1 MSILVVGATGFVGG
15 QVAQKL
21 RRQGESVRA
30 LVRGGDSHPKA
41 QPLRAAGIEVVDGD
55 LTVPE
60 TLESACR
67 GTATV
72 VTTAT
77 SMPTGANDGLR
88 RVDLDGSLALIE
100 AAERAGVKRF
110 VYTSY
115 SGNLRMDSPL
125 ETAKRTCENRLLRSS
140 MQTVILRPS
149 YFAEMWLSPALGFD
163 FITGSIRIYGSGE
176 AKGNYIS
183 AFDVADF
190 AVAAATRKNDGEH
203 TILEIGGPELL
214 SQLDAVKV
222 FEQALEKKFRIENV
236 PDEALQQQYSSPD
249 PLQKTFAALMLGYTQ
264 GDEIKEA
271 QETAKKYGVRLT
283 SVADYASR
291 VRRESA
297 GNAA

>member
-1 MSILVVGATGFVGG
+1 MSILVVGATGLVGG

-30 LVRGGDSHPKA
+30 LVRGGDAHPKV
-41 QPLRAAGIEVVDGD
+41 QPLRAAGMEIVDGD

-60 TLESACR
+60 TLALSCR
-67 GTATV
+67 GIATV

-88 RVDLDGSLALIE
+88 RVDLDGTLALIE

-115 SGNLRMDSPL
+115 SGNIQIASPL

-140 MQTVILRPS
+140 MQTVILRPT
-149 YFAEMWLSPALGFD
+149 YFTEVWLSPALGFD
-163 FITGSIRIYGSGE
+163 FVSGSVRIYGSGE
-176 AKGNYIS
+176 AKGSYIS

-190 AVAAATRKNDGEH
+190 AVAAATRKEDENA
-203 TILEIGGPELL
+203 ILEMGGPEPL

-222 FEQALEKKFRIENV
+222 FEQALEKKFRLEHV
-236 PDEALQQQYSSPD
+236 PAEALQQQYSSPD

-264 GDEIKEA
+264 GDETKGA
-271 QETAKKYGVRLT
+271 QETARKYGIRLT

-291 VRRESA
+291 VRGENA
-297 GNAA
+297 GTAA

>member
-30 LVRGGDSHPKA
+30 LVRGGDAHPKV
-41 QPLRAAGIEVVDGD
+41 QPLHAAGIEIVAGD

-60 TLESACR
+60 TLEPACR
-67 GTATV
+67 GIATV

-88 RVDLDGSLALIE
+88 RVDLDGTLALIE
-100 AAERAGVKRF
+100 AAERVGVKRF

-115 SGNLRMDSPL
+115 SGNIQIDSPL

-140 MQTVILRPS
+140 MQTVILRPT
-149 YFAEMWLSPALGFD
+149 YFTEVWLSPALGFD
-163 FITGSIRIYGSGE
+163 FVSGAIRIYGSGE
-176 AKGNYIS
+176 DKGSYIS

-190 AVAAATRKNDGEH
+190 AVAAATGKDDEH
-203 TILEIGGPELL
+203 TILEMGGPQPL
-214 SQLDAVKV
+214 SQLDAVKI
-222 FEQALEKKFRIENV
+222 FEQALEKKFRLEHV
-236 PDEALQQQYSSPD
+236 PAEALQQQYSSPD
-249 PLQKTFAALMLGYTQ
+249 PLQKTFGALMLGYAQ
-264 GDEIKEA
+264 GGEIKGA
-271 QETAKKYGVRLT
+271 DETARKYAIRLT

>member
-30 LVRGGDSHPKA
+30 LVRGGDAHPKV
-41 QPLRAAGIEVVDGD
+41 QPLRAAGIEIVAGD

-60 TLESACR
+60 TLEPACR
-67 GTATV
+67 GIATV

-88 RVDLDGSLALIE
+88 RVDLDGTLALIE

-115 SGNLRMDSPL
+115 SGNIQIASPL

-140 MQTVILRPS
+140 MQNAILRPT
-149 YFAEMWLSPALGFD
+149 YFAEVWLSPALGFD
-163 FITGSIRIYGSGE
+163 FVNGSVRIYGSGE

-190 AVAAATRKNDGEH
+190 AVAAATRKDDENS
-203 TILEIGGPELL
+203 ILEMGGPEPL
-214 SQLDAVKV
+214 SQLDAVKI
-222 FEQALEKKFRIENV
+222 FEQALEKKFGLEHV
-236 PDEALQQQYSSPD
+236 PAEALQQQYSSPD
-249 PLQKTFAALMLGYTQ
+249 PLQKTFAALMLGYAQ
-264 GDEIKEA
+264 GNEIKGA
-271 QETAKKYGVRLT
+271 QDTAKKYGIRLT
-283 SVADYASR
+283 SVGDYAWR
-291 VRRESA
+291 VRGESA

>member
-15 QVAQKL
+15 QVAEKV

-30 LVRGGDSHPKA
+30 LVRGGGAHPKV

-60 TLESACR
+60 TLESACH
-67 GTATV
+67 GIATV
-72 VTTAT
+72 VCTAT

-88 RVDLDGSLALIE
+88 RVDLDGTLALIE
-100 AAERAGVKRF
+100 AAERVGVKRF

-115 SGNLRMDSPL
+115 SGNIQIASPL

-140 MQTVILRPS
+140 MQSVILRPT
-149 YFAEMWLSPALGFD
+149 YFTEVWLSPALGFD
-163 FITGSIRIYGSGE
+163 FISGSIRIYGSGA

-190 AVAAATRKNDGEH
+190 AVAAATRKDQENA
-203 TILEIGGPELL
+203 ILEMGGPEPL
-214 SQLDAVKV
+214 SQLDAVRI
-222 FEQALEKKFRIENV
+222 FEQALEKKFRLEHV
-236 PDEALQQQYSSPD
+236 PAEALHQQYSSPD

-264 GDEIKEA
+264 GDEIKGA
-271 QETAKKYGVRLT
+271 KETAKNMGF
-283 SVADYASR
+283 D
-291 VRRESA
+291 
-297 GNAA
+297 

>member
-30 LVRGGDSHPKA
+30 LVRGGDAHPNV
-41 QPLRAAGIEVVDGD
+41 QPLRAAGIEVVAGD

-67 GTATV
+67 GISTV

-88 RVDLDGSLALIE
+88 RVDLDGALALIE

-115 SGNLRMDSPL
+115 SGNIQIASPL

-140 MQTVILRPS
+140 MQSVILRPT
-149 YFAEMWLSPALGFD
+149 YFTEVWLSPALGFD
-163 FITGSIRIYGSGE
+163 FVGGSVRIYGSGE

-190 AVAAATRKNDGEH
+190 AVAAATRKDEENA
-203 TILEIGGPELL
+203 ILEMGGPEPL
-214 SQLDAVKV
+214 SQLDAVKI
-222 FEQALEKKFRIENV
+222 FEQALEKKFRLEHV
-236 PDEALQQQYSSPD
+236 PAEALHQQYNSPD

-264 GDEIKEA
+264 GDEMKGA
-271 QETAKKYGVRLT
+271 QETAKKYGIPLT
-283 SVADYASR
+283 SVGDYASR
-291 VRRESA
+291 VRGESEGTA
-297 GNAA
+297 V

>member
-1 MSILVVGATGFVGG
+1 MSALVVGATGFVGG

-30 LVRGGDSHPKA
+30 LVRGGDAHPKV
-41 QPLRAAGIEVVDGD
+41 QPLRAAGIEIVAGD

-60 TLESACR
+60 TLEPACR
-67 GTATV
+67 GIATV

-88 RVDLDGSLALIE
+88 RVDLDGTLALIE

-115 SGNLRMDSPL
+115 SGNIQIASPL

-149 YFAEMWLSPALGFD
+149 YFAEVWLSPALGFD
-163 FITGSIRIYGSGE
+163 FINGSIRIYGSGE
-176 AKGNYIS
+176 AKGSYIS
-183 AFDVADF
+183 ASDVADF
-190 AVAAATRKNDGEH
+190 AVAAATRKDDENA
-203 TILEIGGPELL
+203 ILEMGGPEPL
-214 SQLDAVKV
+214 SQLDAVKI
-222 FEQALEKKFRIENV
+222 FEQALEKKFRLEHV
-236 PDEALQQQYSSPD
+236 PAEALQQQYSSPD

-264 GDEIKEA
+264 ADEIKGA
-271 QETAKKYGVRLT
+271 QETAKKFGIRLT

-291 VRRESA
+291 VRGESA
-297 GNAA
+297 GTAA

>member
-1 MSILVVGATGFVGG
+1 MSILVVGATGLVGG

-30 LVRGGDSHPKA
+30 LVRGGDAHPKV
-41 QPLRAAGIEVVDGD
+41 QPLRAAGMEIVDGD

-60 TLESACR
+60 TLALACR
-67 GTATV
+67 GIATV

-88 RVDLDGSLALIE
+88 RVDLDGTLALIE

-115 SGNLRMDSPL
+115 SGNIQIASPL

-140 MQTVILRPS
+140 MQNVILRPT
-149 YFAEMWLSPALGFD
+149 YFAEVWLSPALGFD
-163 FITGSIRIYGSGE
+163 FVSGSVRIYGSGE
-176 AKGNYIS
+176 AKVSYIS

-190 AVAAATRKNDGEH
+190 AVAAATRKEDENA
-203 TILEIGGPELL
+203 ILEMGGPEPL

-222 FEQALEKKFRIENV
+222 FEQALEKKFRLEHV
-236 PDEALQQQYSSPD
+236 PAEALQQQYSSPD

-264 GDEIKEA
+264 GDETKGA
-271 QETAKKYGVRLT
+271 QETARKYGIRLT

-291 VRRESA
+291 VRGESA
-297 GNAA
+297 GTAA

>member
-30 LVRGGDSHPKA
+30 LVRGGDAHPKV
-41 QPLRAAGIEVVDGD
+41 QPLRAAGIEIVDGD
-55 LTVPE
+55 LTVSE
-60 TLESACR
+60 TLEPACH
-67 GTATV
+67 GIATV
-72 VTTAT
+72 VSTAT

-88 RVDLDGSLALIE
+88 RVDLDGTLALIE

-110 VYTSY
+110 VYISY
-115 SGNLRMDSPL
+115 SGNIQIGSPL

-140 MQTVILRPS
+140 MQSVILRPT
-149 YFAEMWLSPALGFD
+149 YFTEVWLSPALGFD
-163 FITGSIRIYGSGE
+163 FVNGAVRICGSGE
-176 AKGNYIS
+176 AKISYIS

-190 AVAAATRKNDGEH
+190 AVAAAMRKDDENA
-203 TILEIGGPELL
+203 ILEMGGPEPL
-214 SQLDAVKV
+214 SQLDAVKIL
-222 FEQALEKKFRIENV
+222 ERALDKKFRLEHV
-236 PDEALQQQYSSPD
+236 PAEALQEQYSSPD
-249 PLQKTFAALMLGYTQ
+249 PLQKTFGALMLGYTQ
-264 GDEIKEA
+264 GGEVKGA
-271 QETAKKYGVRLT
+271 RETAKKYGIRLT

>member
-1 MSILVVGATGFVGG
+1 MSTLVVGATGFVGG

-30 LVRGGDSHPKA
+30 FVRGGDAHPKVE
-41 QPLRAAGIEVVDGD
+41 PLRAAGIEIVAGD

-60 TLESACR
+60 TLEPACR
-67 GTATV
+67 GIATV

-88 RVDLDGSLALIE
+88 RVDLDGTLALIE

-115 SGNLRMDSPL
+115 SGNIQIASPL

-140 MQTVILRPS
+140 MRSVILRPS
-149 YFAEMWLSPALGFD
+149 YFAEIWLSPALGFD
-163 FITGSIRIYGSGE
+163 FVSGAVRIYGSGE

-190 AVAAATRKNDGEH
+190 AVAAATRKGDANA
-203 TILEIGGPELL
+203 ILEMGGPEPL
-214 SQLDAVKV
+214 SQLDAVKI
-222 FEQALEKKFRIENV
+222 FEQALEKKFRIEHV
-236 PDEALQQQYSSPD
+236 PAEVLQQQYNSPD

-264 GDEIKEA
+264 GGEIKGA
-271 QETAKKYGVRLT
+271 QDTAKKYGIRLT
-283 SVADYASR
+283 SVTDYASR
-291 VRRESA
+291 VRGESA
-297 GNAA
+297 GTAA